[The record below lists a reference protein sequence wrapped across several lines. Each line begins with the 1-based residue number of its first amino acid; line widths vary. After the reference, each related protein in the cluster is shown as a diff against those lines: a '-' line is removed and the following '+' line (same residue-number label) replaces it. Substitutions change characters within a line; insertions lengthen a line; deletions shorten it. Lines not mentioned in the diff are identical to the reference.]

1 MPVSNDNG
9 SYKASDAEGVVAE
22 YLKRAAEACK
32 TGDSALGMHLY
43 LAAYGFADKNLA
55 NPSEGAISGLK
66 RAWSMACNLGER
78 ALAEYIFEK
87 MEPYLSADELDHCAN
102 QLQELALD
110 KLEEYGL
117 PREALQG
124 MSELFSQDLGG
135 MGAMPHI
142 MHVEKL
148 PGPLSGA
155 AMQINLPFNDGALD
169 VVGLDGEAVS
179 ALDDAADAADDVE
192 AAVVEDAAACEADD
206 AAAKVT
212 EAAEAVE
219 ADQPALDLSQFDAVP
234 EDSCVDVTDGEPKL
248 VGAQASP
255 DDSPEDAL
263 KKAFSQ
269 VKARMVPQAATT
281 GVTRTAESLDYA
293 SITGYAQAI
302 DNMNALGI
310 GVASDPDF
318 QALVQ
323 VLNERHGLDRMP
335 AADTLLFRAPARE
348 DAQRFLQATLGEIG
362 LPSLRMSME
371 ENAQG
376 MPVLCVMANA
386 SNHPKMNAARN
397 AFEAPAVLVIEDVD
411 LWSVPQADQLQG
423 EGFEA
428 LVLSQMS
435 RGAREALTLIH
446 NSVENPDVYVLASLS
461 TYGEVDPFFCDL
473 LAPFTVV
480 EIENPNEDER
490 RDMWTSLAKEH
501 PSLSDI
507 AVDDL
512 VRLSANLSRA
522 DIYLAAR
529 EAIEESYKE
538 SLATREYAPI
548 KPENIF
554 EKLSAYQP
562 LESDEYRALEDSVV
576 SLLRSQLDGSV
587 DDFLGL

>member
-32 TGDSALGMHLY
+32 AGDSALGMHLY

-55 NPSEGAISGLK
+55 NPNEGAISGLK
-66 RAWSMACNLGER
+66 RAWSVACNLGER

-148 PGPLSGA
+148 PGSLAGA
-155 AMQINLPFNDGALD
+155 AMQIDLPFNDGVLD
-169 VVGLDGEAVS
+169 VVGLDDEADS
-179 ALDDAADAADDVE
+179 ALDDVADTADEASETTEAARVE
-192 AAVVEDAAACEADD
+192 AS
-206 AAAKVT
+206 
-212 EAAEAVE
+212 EAAEAGADTE

-234 EDSCVDVTDGEPKL
+234 EDSCVDVTDGKPKL
-248 VGAQASP
+248 VGAQASS

-480 EIENPNEDER
+480 EIENPSEDER

-501 PSLSDI
+501 PSLSDV

-562 LESDEYRALEDSVV
+562 LDSEEYRALEDSVV